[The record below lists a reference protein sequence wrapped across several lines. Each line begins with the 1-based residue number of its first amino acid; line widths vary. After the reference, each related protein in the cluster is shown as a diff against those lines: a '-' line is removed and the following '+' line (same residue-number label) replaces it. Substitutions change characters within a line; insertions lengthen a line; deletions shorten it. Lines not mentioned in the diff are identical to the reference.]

1 MVEGSQE
8 ILMGDAVGTVN
19 VILMIWMMKL
29 RIGGSRKRFLIYE
42 FLIGRGLERVP
53 LGKLVCVGIQNL
65 VMSRQITRSR
75 LGLNLNGVSLNCVE
89 IES

>member
-1 MVEGSQE
+1 MKGSQE

-42 FLIGRGLERVP
+42 FLIGRGLEPVP
-53 LGKLVCVGIQNL
+53 LGKLAHVGIQNL
-65 VMSRQITRSR
+65 VCQDK
-75 LGLNLNGVSLNCVE
+75 
-89 IES
+89 